1 MDSGIYLG
9 LRGVLY
15 IYIYMSLLGIYENTY
30 LKPMDR
36 KPRVRGVNK
45 RRILR
50 FPMYYNEVRFYTSDF
65 SSRGRSQGFLR
76 LGEV

>member
-1 MDSGIYLG
+1 MDYSIYLG

-15 IYIYMSLLGIYENTY
+15 IHIYMGLLGIYENTY

-36 KPRVRGVNK
+36 KPRVEGVNK

-50 FPMYYNEVRFYTSDF
+50 FPMYYSEVGFYTSDF
-65 SSRGRSQGFLR
+65 LSRGSSRGFLR
-76 LGEV
+76 